1 MFGVFFAIGKI
12 ALADVV
18 ALSFTQPLFIV
29 VLAGLLLGEMVSRR
43 RWLATAAGFAGVL
56 VIVRPGFA
64 EVGVA
69 TLAVIGAA
77 AVYAG
82 SNICIKLLMRTD
94 TPAQA
99 LAWVNILMLPLS
111 AVPAAYSWVTPDA
124 TEALMLLGVGLCG
137 AVGVFFVSRAYRAAD
152 ASAVVPYD
160 FLRLPLTAAGGYA
173 LFGET
178 VDEWTWAGAA
188 IILAA
193 TYSLARTEAR
203 EPAR

>member
-1 MFGVFFAIGKI
+1 
-12 ALADVV
+12 
-18 ALSFTQPLFIV
+18 
-29 VLAGLLLGEMVSRR
+29 
-43 RWLATAAGFAGVL
+43 
-56 VIVRPGFA
+56 
-64 EVGVA
+64 
-69 TLAVIGAA
+69 
-77 AVYAG
+77 
-82 SNICIKLLMRTD
+82 
-94 TPAQA
+94 
-99 LAWVNILMLPLS
+99 
-111 AVPAAYSWVTPDA
+111 
-124 TEALMLLGVGLCG
+124 MLLGVGLCG